1 MFTHTHTH
9 TYVLSLFLCVILEQP
24 VAPTDVRPMFEPQGN
39 ISLLLN
45 PVKTGKDMGN
55 EETMWMVHYKW
66 LIFVKELS
74 SQNLFCPRR
83 AGLVQV

>member
-9 TYVLSLFLCVILEQP
+9 THVLSLFLCVILEQP
-24 VAPTDVRPMFEPQGN
+24 VAPMDVRPMFEPRGN
-39 ISLLLN
+39 ISLLLD
-45 PVKTGKDMGN
+45 PVKTGKDLGD
-55 EETMWMVHYKW
+55 EETMWMVRYKW

-83 AGLVQV
+83 AGLAQV